1 MNAQLSVFR
10 ALAGAVAMLAAGARS
25 EVLTWST
32 LIGGYPRDL
41 SLNAAKQKVRE
52 LGDVQGIQLWDDL
65 EVRYGAKRADL
76 RKQEVA
82 LRLSPVG
89 YGELRANRSLV
100 RARRTLGDAVLR
112 QKTAQAIHVRY
123 SLALDWRFQT
133 RQRRYHLEMVELFT
147 NRIATLARLV
157 SDERFDPEDLV
168 KAQMKRAEY
177 LAKAEGDLHS
187 LAQIENH
194 MRQFVP
200 TMDTVRLDGELLFP
214 KEIEAILSEV
224 DPAHSDSYPEVG
236 VAAGELSL
244 VEAKTDQEVASTRRW
259 LSYFEAG
266 YTFDVD
272 ENSKERVTHR
282 DNIAFGAG
290 IKIPLFDGSSREV
303 ARRRADLAEAR
314 LEFQDDRED
323 VERTVAELRLSIGS
337 MLRQIVVLDSFAAKV
352 DAGGLFADFAMKTGG
367 DPLLLLR
374 AREASLESSWKIEE
388 LRFLMLRDYL
398 EILHLTGILV
408 ARPQVN
414 LLLTRHPVLAI
425 VPDPDP
431 HRVQ

>member
-1 MNAQLSVFR
+1 MSGR
-10 ALAGAVAMLAAGARS
+10 ASALRVLTGMVAMLVGGART
-25 EVLTWST
+25 EVLTWNV

-41 SLNAAKQKVRE
+41 SLNASKQKVRE
-52 LGDVQGIQLWDDL
+52 LGDVQGTQLWDDL

-82 LRLSPVG
+82 LRVSPVG
-89 YGELRANRSLV
+89 YGEIRANRSLT

-133 RQRRYHLEMVELFT
+133 RQRRYHLDMVELFS

-168 KAQMKRAEY
+168 KAQMKRAEF
-177 LAKAEGDLHS
+177 LAKAEGDLYS

-200 TMDTVRLDGELLFP
+200 SMDSVRLDGELLFP
-214 KEIEAILSEV
+214 REIETVLADV
-224 DPAHSDSYPEVG
+224 DPSHSDSFPEVG

-259 LSYFEAG
+259 LSYVEAG

-272 ENSKERVTHR
+272 QNSKERLTHR

-303 ARRRADLAEAR
+303 VRRRADLAEAR
-314 LEFQDDRED
+314 LDFQDDRED
-323 VERTVAELRLSIGS
+323 VERSVAELRLSIGS

-352 DAGGLFADFAMKTGG
+352 DAGGLFAEFAMKTGG

-425 VPDPDP
+425 LPAPEP